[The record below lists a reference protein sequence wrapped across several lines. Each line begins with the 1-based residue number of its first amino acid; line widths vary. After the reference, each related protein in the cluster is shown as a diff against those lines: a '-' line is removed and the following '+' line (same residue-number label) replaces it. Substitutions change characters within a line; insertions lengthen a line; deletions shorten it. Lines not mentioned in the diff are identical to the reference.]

1 MQTYGEIATTIM
13 FTFPLDNFIVQQ
25 NNIQWAEKCN
35 NWNILITC
43 QDVKMALDD
52 IVVGVGK
59 FFGNLYY

>member
-1 MQTYGEIATTIM
+1 M

-59 FFGNLYY
+59 FFGILYY